1 MAPGSTAVNAAAP
14 HWSHRAPWVGLI
26 RHSPML
32 ALTLALA
39 LLPLVVSDDYVIRIF
54 VQIGIYVLLTA
65 SLNLVNGYGGMFS
78 VGHAAFFGVGAYAS
92 ALWVMKLGLPFSS
105 GLVFGAAFAALLGWL
120 IAKPTL
126 KLVGVYLTLVTLG
139 LNIIV
144 MLVLLNWDELT
155 RGPLGI
161 AGVPAPRWLGQPFAS
176 PQPYYYLVLAVVA
189 VVLFGIARLVDS
201 RFGRA
206 LMAVRE
212 DEKAAATSGVD
223 VAWTREVA
231 FTLAAA
237 IAGAAGSIYAHYLR
251 YISPDAFG
259 INESFVILAML
270 AFGGPGTLVGPV
282 AGAAILVG
290 ITEAFR
296 AFSDW
301 RMIIYGT
308 VLIATMLLRRE
319 GLFGGRAWRLQLDW
333 PPSQKPVYARGDRF
347 LAADDGPDDAAP
359 GSGGRG

>member
-1 MAPGSTAVNAAAP
+1 MPAAIP
-14 HWSHRAPWVGLI
+14 LTQREPWAGLI

-32 ALTLALA
+32 VLTALLA
-39 LLPLVVSDDYVIRIF
+39 LLPLVITEDYVIRIL

-78 VGHAAFFGVGAYAS
+78 VGHAAFFGIGAYAS

-105 GLVFGAAFAALLGWL
+105 GLVFAGLASALLGWL
-120 IAKPTL
+120 VAKPTL
-126 KLVGVYLTLVTLG
+126 RLKGVYLTLVTLG

-144 MLVLLNWDELT
+144 MLVLLNWDDLT

-161 AGVPAPRWLGQPFAS
+161 AGVPAPQWRGQPFDA
-176 PQPYYYLVLAVVA
+176 PRQYYYLVLAAVV
-189 VVLFGIARLVDS
+189 VVLFGLARLVHS

-206 LMAVRE
+206 LMALRE
-212 DEKAAATSGVD
+212 DDKAAATSGVD
-223 VAWTREVA
+223 VAWTRELA
-231 FTLAAA
+231 FTIAAA
-237 IAGAAGSIYAHYLR
+237 IAGVAGSIYAHYMR
-251 YISPDAFG
+251 YISPDAFS
-259 INESFVILAML
+259 INESFVILTML

-319 GLFGGRAWRLQLDW
+319 GLCGGREWRLRLDW
-333 PPSQKPVYARGDRF
+333 PPRAAKVYGRGDRF
-347 LAADDGPDDAAP
+347 LAADDEPAAPDAARRI
-359 GSGGRG
+359 G